1 MSIDSCLSIVH
12 YVIVCSRFRHPIIK
26 KLHKLTT
33 SDPEL
38 AELLAKQL
46 FSNAMVGAGLVEDPR
61 MLLTSMN
68 DLLEKVL
75 DKH

>member
-1 MSIDSCLSIVH
+1 MDCFN
-12 YVIVCSRFRHPIIK
+12 CSANCYFSVFRHPIIK

-38 AELLAKQL
+38 AELLARQL